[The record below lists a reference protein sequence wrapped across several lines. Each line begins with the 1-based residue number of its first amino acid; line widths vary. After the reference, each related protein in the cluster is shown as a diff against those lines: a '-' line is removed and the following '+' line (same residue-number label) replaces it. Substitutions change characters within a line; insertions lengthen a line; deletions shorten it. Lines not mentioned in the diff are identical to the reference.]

1 MPFAKLFSHR
11 KQKESLSLSS
21 SNHHPPVKENIE
33 NSESYFITTG
43 VTVTNGDTDEVK
55 ADLFDVIEN
64 SQFWLVANWRSIFV
78 QIEYAW
84 VSQEEVTAKS
94 SGFWDDSYKKEPTA
108 KYDLKIEHNIP
119 DSFVLKAQ
127 ETFNIVF
134 EITNTNP
141 VTHLEFDIS
150 EMLGDADA
158 LSFGLPSVVF
168 GEAYRHD
175 DIEETPY
182 SEGKLIHLDPIVS
195 SSGEFQFVHFK

>member
-1 MPFAKLFSHR
+1 MLFIEVALRYEFVSLASDEDDGAGNR
-11 KQKESLSLSS
+11 IQLDYDVVFNNVKVRVNIIGLVTWTKVAKQKESLSLSS
-21 SNHHPPVKENIE
+21 SNHDPSVKENIE

-55 ADLFDVIEN
+55 VDLFDVIEN
-64 SQFWLVANWRSIFV
+64 SQFWLVAHWRSIFV

-150 EMLGDADA
+150 
-158 LSFGLPSVVF
+158 
-168 GEAYRHD
+168 
-175 DIEETPY
+175 
-182 SEGKLIHLDPIVS
+182 
-195 SSGEFQFVHFK
+195 